1 MMKIKSKRHKNVCR
15 KKKTK
20 FEDYRNCLEAA
31 QVVNEIHHLEKSK
44 VNVDSFRKD
53 QKEFMKNKLILIA
66 QQRFRSEKYNVFP

>member
-1 MMKIKSKRHKNVCR
+1 MKIKSKRHKNVCR

-44 VNVDSFRKD
+44 VNVDSSRKD
-53 QKEFMKNKLILIA
+53 QKEFIKNKLILIA

>member
-1 MMKIKSKRHKNVCR
+1 MMKIKSKRHKNVRR

-53 QKEFMKNKLILIA
+53 QKEFIKNKLILIA
-66 QQRFRSEKYNVFP
+66 QQRFRSEKFNVFP

>member
-1 MMKIKSKRHKNVCR
+1 MKIKSKRHKNVCR

-53 QKEFMKNKLILIA
+53 QKEFIKNKLILIA
-66 QQRFRSEKYNVFP
+66 QQRFRSEKFNVFP

>member
-1 MMKIKSKRHKNVCR
+1 MKIKSKRHKNVCR

-53 QKEFMKNKLILIA
+53 QKEFIKNKLILIA
-66 QQRFRSEKYNVFP
+66 QQRFRSEKYNNFP

>member
-53 QKEFMKNKLILIA
+53 QKEFIKNKLILIA
-66 QQRFRSEKYNVFP
+66 QQRFRRWKV

>member
-1 MMKIKSKRHKNVCR
+1 MKKSKRHKNVHQ

-44 VNVDSFRKD
+44 VDVDSFKKD
-53 QKEFMKNKLILIA
+53 QKEFIKNN
-66 QQRFRSEKYNVFP
+66 RFRSEKYNNFP

>member
-1 MMKIKSKRHKNVCR
+1 MKIKSKRHKNVCR

-31 QVVNEIHHLEKSK
+31 QVVNEIHHVEKSK

-53 QKEFMKNKLILIA
+53 QKEFIKNKLILIA

>member
-53 QKEFMKNKLILIA
+53 QKEFIKNK
-66 QQRFRSEKYNVFP
+66 Y

>member
-1 MMKIKSKRHKNVCR
+1 MKIKSKRHKNVCR

-44 VNVDSFRKD
+44 VNVDCFRKD
-53 QKEFMKNKLILIA
+53 QKEFIKNKLILIA